1 MDQDQQLTVDGTGYR
16 ITPSRSPM
24 DVDFVADRETRP
36 IRVYTEEPRAS
47 QSGATRE
54 EDKEDEGTVENME
67 IGLGTVVVA

>member
-1 MDQDQQLTVDGTGYR
+1 MEVD
-16 ITPSRSPM
+16 
-24 DVDFVADRETRP
+24 VVADRGTRP

-47 QSGATRE
+47 QSDATRE